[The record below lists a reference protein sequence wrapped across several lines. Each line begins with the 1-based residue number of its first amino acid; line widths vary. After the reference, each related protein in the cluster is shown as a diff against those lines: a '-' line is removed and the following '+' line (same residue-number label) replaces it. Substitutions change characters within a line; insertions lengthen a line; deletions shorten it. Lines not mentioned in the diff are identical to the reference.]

1 MIQLCHHFIGLFLN
15 QGQGHGKHVSTDA
28 FDQGVYYFAKGIVGK
43 GVRGYKD
50 DEFYLNQHV
59 FAGEQ
64 SYFGTL
70 ITRRL
75 TKIVNLAAFKNTGHG
90 ISMATKNVA
99 YAVVCNTGRLHGPL
113 GFKVCTEVLAAPP
126 VRDKLVLNVT
136 DALRAQYDGGPDK
149 NEQFVVPHHT
159 LYFATDP
166 FALDAACQREI
177 TAMRTARG
185 IVPSDS
191 PRYTEYLTYAEQLGL
206 GVVDPARVR
215 VVQVGG

>member
-1 MIQLCHHFIGLFLN
+1 MMDE
-15 QGQGHGKHVSTDA
+15 QGGAFRDA
-28 FDQGVYYFAKGIVGK
+28 EGNHRSAGNFDREAFYLARGVEGK

-59 FAGEQ
+59 FAGEH

-75 TKIVNLAAFKNTGHG
+75 TKIVNLAAFKNTGPG
-90 ISMATKNVA
+90 ISMATKNIG
-99 YAVVCNTGRLHGPL
+99 YAAVCNTGRLHAPL
-113 GFKVCTEVLAAPP
+113 GFRVCTEVLAAPA

-166 FALDAACQREI
+166 FALDATCQREI
-177 TAMRTARG
+177 TAMRSAHG
-185 IVPSDS
+185 IVPTDS
-191 PRYTEYLTYAEQLGL
+191 PRYTEYLTYAETLGL

-215 VVQVGG
+215 VVQVNA